1 MIPDLNNRVG
11 LCLIKQDELSPETKE
26 QLPEE
31 ERPRPQRTWISNPN
45 PIETDILG
53 VADQTDALPT
63 AVPESGSSDQLTE
76 GGGNQN

>member
-1 MIPDLNNRVG
+1 MPDQQ
-11 LCLIKQDELSPETKE
+11 QDKLSPETKE

-31 ERPRPQRTWISNPN
+31 EKATPTAHGGYQT
-45 PIETDILG
+45 PIETDIRKTG

-76 GGGNQN
+76 GGGNQGTEKR